1 MSFGVWSLIVTA
13 NGMERLLT
21 FDSKRVLY
29 FFLRGGD
36 ELWIVQRSKM
46 IPARGKTKNE
56 REKNLHQKGWMD
68 VIATAWVIDEVLWIV
83 NSDERKKEPG
93 QVLLAE

>member
-36 ELWIVQRSKM
+36 ELRIVQWSKM
-46 IPARGKTKNE
+46 IPASEETKNA
-56 REKNLHQKGWMD
+56 REELASKGEDGCDSYCMGH
-68 VIATAWVIDEVLWIV
+68 
-83 NSDERKKEPG
+83 R
-93 QVLLAE
+93 

>member
-1 MSFGVWSLIVTA
+1 MGSLSDLTFKLPWDSVWHLFPSIWSLIVTA

-46 IPARGKTKNE
+46 IPAREKTKNE
-56 REKNLHQKGWMD
+56 REEELASKGVDGCDSYCMGH
-68 VIATAWVIDEVLWIV
+68 
-83 NSDERKKEPG
+83 R
-93 QVLLAE
+93 